1 MMKHYADKHKEEV
14 LELIREL
21 CKIPAPSFHEERRA
35 EFCRAWLKQA
45 GAEGVYIDEAK
56 NVIFPVNCEESDE
69 ITVVLAHLDT
79 VFPDME
85 PMKLWEDDKNMY
97 CPGIGDDTASVAVL
111 LFVAKFFIENRI
123 KPEQGILFVCNSCEE
138 GLGNL
143 TGTRHFMKNFQ
154 GRIKQVV
161 SFDSNTNVMN
171 DRCVGS
177 HRYEVEIATE
187 GGHSFQA
194 FGNKNAIAEL
204 SKIAAEI
211 YKIVPPTR
219 EGIRTTYN
227 IGIIEGGTSVNTIA
241 QSAKMLCEYRSDD
254 AAYLE
259 IMRQKFAE
267 IFENAKSDEVSVK
280 VTQIGERPCAEVDE
294 KKQAQLA
301 GVCQRVIE
309 EVLREELIR
318 KSASTDCNIPLSM
331 GIPAVCVGV
340 YMGAGPHT
348 REEYIEK
355 DSVETG
361 LEIGL
366 RIALE
371 LTNKERKKK

>member
-1 MMKHYADKHKEEV
+1 MMEHYANKHKEEV

-35 EFCRAWLKQA
+35 EFCKKWLEQA
-45 GAEGVYIDEAK
+45 GAEGVFIDEAK
-56 NVIFPVNCEESDE
+56 NVLFPIGCEESDE

-111 LFVAKFFIENRI
+111 LYVAKFFIENQI
-123 KPEQGILFVCNSCEE
+123 VPEKGILFVCNSCEE

-143 TGTRHFMKNFQ
+143 IGTRHFMKNFQ

-241 QSAKMLCEYRSDD
+241 QSARMLCEYRSDD

-259 IMRQKFAE
+259 MMRQKFAE

-340 YMGAGPHT
+340 YMGAGPHP

-355 DSVETG
+355 DSVEAG

-371 LTNKERKKK
+371 LTNKDGE